1 MYGMT
6 EAAGGVVALQPHDHI
21 SGSAGRL
28 RSAGTAM
35 PGVEIAIVD
44 DGWTLQQPGTV
55 GEIVVRSAAVMV
67 GYWRRTDADADVF
80 GANGWMRT
88 GDIGRIDAEGYLFV
102 LDRAKDMIISGGE
115 NIYPAEIENAI
126 FGHPDVA
133 DVAAVGAPSKRWG
146 EEVVALVVPRPGTAP
161 DLTSILA
168 WLDGKLARFKLP
180 KRLVLVDTLPRNA
193 GNKLLRRV
201 LREPFWQGHERRV
214 N

>member
-1 MYGMT
+1 
-6 EAAGGVVALQPHDHI
+6 
-21 SGSAGRL
+21 
-28 RSAGTAM
+28 
-35 PGVEIAIVD
+35 
-44 DGWTLQQPGTV
+44 
-55 GEIVVRSAAVMV
+55 VVRSAAVMA

-80 GANGWMRT
+80 GADGWMRT
-88 GDIGRIDAEGYLFV
+88 GDIGLIDAEGYLFV

-115 NIYPAEIENAI
+115 NIYPAEVENAI

-133 DVAAVGAPSKRWG
+133 DVAAIGAPSKRWG

-168 WLDGKLARFKLP
+168 WLNGKLARFKLP

-201 LREPFWQGHERRV
+201 LREPFWRGHERRV